1 MTSHF
6 LSLRARPRVRTEVSP
21 YVQSLDTRDRH
32 PGKGAEVM
40 IKARGMSPNESIDPG
55 RAGEHQELRY
65 KAKVGH
71 RRTGGP
77 EAEQSQEQAG
87 RT

>member
-6 LSLRARPRVRTEVSP
+6 LSLRARPRVRTELSP
-21 YVQSLDTRDRH
+21 SAQSLDTRDRC

-40 IKARGMSPNESIDPG
+40 IKAREMRPNESIDPK
-55 RAGEHQELRY
+55 RAGEHWERRY
-65 KAKVGH
+65 KAKMGH
-71 RRTGGP
+71 RRTRGL
-77 EAEQSQEQAG
+77 EAEQLQEQAG